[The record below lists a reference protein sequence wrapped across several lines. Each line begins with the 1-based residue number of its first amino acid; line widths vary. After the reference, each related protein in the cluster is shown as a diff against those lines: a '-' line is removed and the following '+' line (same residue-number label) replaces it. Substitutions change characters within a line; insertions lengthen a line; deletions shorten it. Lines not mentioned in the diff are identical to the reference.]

1 MGLKEFLDT
10 YDKKLIIVGIECN
23 HEGQKRLSEYCP
35 YQIESKYFGHLN
47 GQGKILMDW
56 VVNELKILVDQKYR
70 TYPFRECTG
79 IAGSSMGGLMAF
91 YTVIY
96 YNKYFSKAACIS
108 PSISMCMEELKN
120 EYTQAKIMED
130 TRVYFSFGTDEVKGK
145 NGIQW
150 MLNNILYFNDR
161 LIESNASSY
170 INVVEKG
177 QHNEASW
184 QLENQIYLD
193 YLWK

>member
-1 MGLKEFLDT
+1 MIRRRSRIL
-10 YDKKLIIVGIECN
+10 KKLCNKYVKGLTFLNNWGINRVSNTKVKVVGIMDN
-23 HEGQKRLSEYCP
+23 
-35 YQIESKYFGHLN
+35 
-47 GQGKILMDW
+47 KIML
-56 VVNELKILVDQKYR
+56 I
-70 TYPFRECTG
+70 TYPD
-79 IAGSSMGGLMAF
+79 SMGNNLKDLKR
-91 YTVIY
+91 IL
-96 YNKYFSKAACIS
+96 NKYFSKAACIS

-130 TRVYFSFGTDEVKGK
+130 PRVYFSFGTDEVKGK